1 MSIVSFFYKPAL
13 TDLLARLGA
22 EHDGS
27 AQADRFQFDVSF
39 GVQSWHDTEHQVQ
52 SGFGTLT
59 ASRAITMNG
68 DLFWRVDDPDR
79 GHIYHADANTPY
91 AAMDQALR
99 AWDSARQLR
108 DAPAPLHALIAELRR
123 GTVTFHVQM
132 SDAMTTPLSTMGF
145 QALLE
150 TSGLFDLNRISAQ
163 SILRLI
169 KTEPLVTHVLY
180 AAWMR
185 QQARP
190 TPDEPVGFEAM
201 C

>member
-1 MSIVSFFYKPAL
+1 M
-13 TDLLARLGA
+13 
-22 EHDGS
+22 E
-27 AQADRFQFDVSF
+27 
-39 GVQSWHDTEHQVQ
+39 
-52 SGFGTLT
+52 
-59 ASRAITMNG
+59 
-68 DLFWRVDDPDR
+68 
-79 GHIYHADANTPY
+79 
-91 AAMDQALR
+91 QALG

-132 SDAMTTPLSTMGF
+132 SDAASTPLSTMGF

-185 QQARP
+185 QQVRP